1 MFDIILRYLYG
12 FAKIHLRG
20 IHINRF
26 VNLCKAR
33 DIKLWD
39 LEQKEDEIFFFTAS
53 KDIARL
59 EEPARKTESDVEI
72 LRVYGI
78 REFIRKNKKRIPFVA
93 GFILF
98 AVLIY
103 IQSLFIW
110 EISVS
115 GESDYTSDEILQH
128 INEYYVQTGTPKS
141 KVDCAELE
149 KNLRKDFEDIAWI
162 SCALTGTKLSV
173 EITETLNVCTDTS
186 MKGPCNIVASKNC
199 TIAEIVTASGTPVVK
214 SGDDVKKGD
223 VLISGAVYL
232 YDDNNE
238 VMDTNYV
245 SAEGEVYG
253 ICVYHYDESI
263 PRTNYVKEYT
273 GNEKKYY
280 SFGLLKYDFTPYV
293 PKCPYD
299 TFDRLSDDK
308 RLHIGKNLYLPF
320 EIKKT
325 TVKEYTLMMKKLS
338 EKDATDKMQE
348 KLNHYIGNL
357 QEKGVQ
363 IVRKNVI
370 ITNER
375 GEASAEGDISI
386 RLPVAVPRYIDVNNT
401 SGSEEVEPD

>member
-1 MFDIILRYLYG
+1 MFDIILKYLYG
-12 FAKIHLRG
+12 FAKIHIQG

-39 LEQKEDEIFFFTAS
+39 LEQKEDEIFFFIAS
-53 KDIARL
+53 SDITRL
-59 EEPARKTESDVEI
+59 KEPALKTGSEVEV
-72 LRVYGI
+72 LKEYGI
-78 REFIRKNKKRIPFVA
+78 REFVRKNKKRIPFVA

-110 EISVS
+110 EISIS

-128 INEYYVQTGTPKS
+128 INEYYVQTGTLKS

-162 SCALTGTKLSV
+162 SCSLTGTKLSV
-173 EITETLNVCTDTS
+173 EITETLNVFTDIS
-186 MKGPCNIVASKNC
+186 MKEPCNIIASKDC
-199 TIAEIVTASGTPVVK
+199 TISEIVTASGTPVVK
-214 SGDDVKKGD
+214 AGDDVKKGD
-223 VLISGAVYL
+223 ILISGAVYL

-238 VMDTNYV
+238 MMDTNYV

-293 PKCPYD
+293 PKCSYD

-308 RLHIGKNLYLPF
+308 RLHIGKDLYLPF

-325 TVKEYTLMMKKLS
+325 TVKEYTLLMENLS
-338 EKDATDKMQE
+338 EEEATDKMQK
-348 KLNHYIGNL
+348 KLNRYIGNL

-363 IVRKNVI
+363 IIENNVK
-370 ITNER
+370 ITNSGDECL
-375 GEASAEGDISI
+375 AEGDITVRQLI
-386 RLPVAVPRYIDVNNT
+386 GIPHELQII
-401 SGSEEVEPD
+401 SEEQTLE

>member
-1 MFDIILRYLYG
+1 M
-12 FAKIHLRG
+12 
-20 IHINRF
+20 
-26 VNLCKAR
+26 
-33 DIKLWD
+33 
-39 LEQKEDEIFFFTAS
+39 
-53 KDIARL
+53 
-59 EEPARKTESDVEI
+59 
-72 LRVYGI
+72 
-78 REFIRKNKKRIPFVA
+78 
-93 GFILF
+93 
-98 AVLIY
+98 
-103 IQSLFIW
+103 
-110 EISVS
+110 
-115 GESDYTSDEILQH
+115 
-128 INEYYVQTGTPKS
+128 QTGTPKS

-363 IVRKNVI
+363 IIEKNVK
-370 ITNER
+370 ITCSED
-375 GEASAEGDISI
+375 ACHAVGDITVKQLI
-386 RLPVAVPRYIDVNNT
+386 GVPHELQII
-401 SGSEEVEPD
+401 SEEQTLE